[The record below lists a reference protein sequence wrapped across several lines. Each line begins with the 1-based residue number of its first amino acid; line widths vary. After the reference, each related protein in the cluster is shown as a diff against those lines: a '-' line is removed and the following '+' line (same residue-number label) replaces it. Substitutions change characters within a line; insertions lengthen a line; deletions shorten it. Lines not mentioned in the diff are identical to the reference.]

1 MLSDVE
7 VDVITEL
14 WPVDALQELDVML
27 FFSRSRYT
35 SDLSEPVSTSGCRW
49 MLAVLQR

>member
-27 FFSRSRYT
+27 FFTRYT
-35 SDLSEPVSTSGCRW
+35 SDLSASVGTSCC
-49 MLAVLQR
+49 

>member
-1 MLSDVE
+1 MLSGVE

-27 FFSRSRYT
+27 FFTRYS
-35 SDLSEPVSTSGCRW
+35 SDQSAPVSTSSCRW
-49 MLAVLQR
+49 MLAVVQR